1 MDTQINVKSQFK
13 GYWSENE
20 NCMENR
26 VAQNAKVLNFFAP
39 YPFSGAKLQ
48 VFLKNGHKNDVD

>member
-1 MDTQINVKSQFK
+1 MVTEIFCYYFTLQI
-13 GYWSENE
+13 
-20 NCMENR
+20 R

-48 VFLKNGHKNDVD
+48 VFLKNGQKNDVD